1 MLSLAEPAFL
11 DGPGKVQ
18 FHLSEQSSSKSTPGI
33 SRLKDHQTDAVV
45 CPVTG
50 LTKSVISSWWL
61 VSNPPILHWTY
72 FIFCYNQIINHW
84 FPVSIYSFPTQTKYD
99 QEEIN
104 GKKKERRME
113 GGREAASFTTR
124 GANGILNKPGKQQ
137 TWLLENIYDSG
148 NCVTSLK
155 HTQWEQ
161 AF

>member
-1 MLSLAEPAFL
+1 
-11 DGPGKVQ
+11 
-18 FHLSEQSSSKSTPGI
+18 
-33 SRLKDHQTDAVV
+33 
-45 CPVTG
+45 
-50 LTKSVISSWWL
+50 
-61 VSNPPILHWTY
+61 
-72 FIFCYNQIINHW
+72 
-84 FPVSIYSFPTQTKYD
+84 
-99 QEEIN
+99 
-104 GKKKERRME
+104 ME

>member
-1 MLSLAEPAFL
+1 ME
-11 DGPGKVQ
+11 
-18 FHLSEQSSSKSTPGI
+18 
-33 SRLKDHQTDAVV
+33 
-45 CPVTG
+45 
-50 LTKSVISSWWL
+50 
-61 VSNPPILHWTY
+61 
-72 FIFCYNQIINHW
+72 
-84 FPVSIYSFPTQTKYD
+84 
-99 QEEIN
+99 
-104 GKKKERRME
+104 KKKERRME